1 MFERVGVW
9 ERVELWAFYWCR
21 ASFLWKHSIW
31 LRDDEDDEEN
41 ELKVEIEEIEINKKT
56 KRGSSFDVRLTTPHC
71 VCQIPTSCA
80 HSLAHTHPSLILTL
94 DSSSL

>member
-41 ELKVEIEEIEINKKT
+41 ELKVEIEEIEINKRPKE
-56 KRGSSFDVRLTTPHC
+56 GVRLM
-71 VCQIPTSCA
+71 SA
-80 HSLAHTHPSLILTL
+80 
-94 DSSSL
+94 